1 MATQIDQVATQ
12 IDQVATQIDQVATQI
27 DQVATL
33 FDVLAPQIVAIIR
46 EISRKGLVGGLVRPY
61 FDDLYVDYKAR
72 FENNWKK
79 KEKKKKWRQVLFF
92 SSRQKKLRW
101 SVNPKQRFYSS
112 VISSP

>member
-72 FENNWKK
+72 NENNWKK
-79 KEKKKKWRQVLFF
+79 KEKKKKRKRKEKEMETSSLFF
-92 SSRQKKLRW
+92 LLAKKIKM
-101 SVNPKQRFYSS
+101 VCEP
-112 VISSP
+112 